1 MSRGMRARLICGAV
15 AGPMFVF
22 VVLVQSYTVPGF
34 DPRLDHMS
42 LLSLG
47 PWGFVQIAN
56 FALCGILNLVYAQ
69 GLWRLL
75 HGGPS
80 GTFAP
85 ILIAIYGLGLVTV
98 GVFTT
103 DPARGFPPGSF
114 PPATPSWH
122 GAIHALI
129 AIPVFVGDA
138 AALAVMARYFISR
151 HEPGWAVYVAVSS
164 LLMLVFFFMSF
175 TSTVL
180 FARFLDLGVLVG
192 WLGAAV
198 VAIKLLNSSAVVAPT
213 RASAT

>member
-1 MSRGMRARLICGAV
+1 MSRDIRIPLLCGAV
-15 AGPMFVF
+15 AGPLFVF
-22 VVLVQSYTVPGF
+22 VVLIQSYTVPGF
-34 DPRLDHMS
+34 DPRLDHLS

-47 PWGFVQIAN
+47 PSGFVQIAN
-56 FALCGILNLVYAQ
+56 FVSCGILNLVYAL

-85 ILIAIYGLGLVTV
+85 IFIAIYGVGLVTV

-103 DPARGFPPGSF
+103 DPARGFPPGSVT
-114 PPATPSWH
+114 PAGPSWH

-138 AALAVMARYFISR
+138 AALAVMARYFFSR
-151 HEPGWAVYVAVSS
+151 HEPRWGVYVAASA
-164 LLMLVFFFMSF
+164 LLMLVFFYASF
-175 TSTVL
+175 TSTAV

-198 VAIKLLNSSAVVAPT
+198 VAIKLLNSPLPMH
-213 RASAT
+213 RARELST